1 MDTVSKGEMCKIMI
15 CNSHE
20 FQVSSLIF
28 LNMLQKPDE

>member
-20 FQVSSLIF
+20 FQVSLIF
-28 LNMLQKPDE
+28 FNMLQKHDE